1 MRVKVGELEEEPVV
15 ALRNAPADSG
25 TGKLGL
31 AVRPL
36 NGNERERLGTTGRLV
51 VEDADGPAAI
61 AGVERGD
68 VILAVNGAQVASMG
82 EFRSRRRRLGRD
94 RRAPDPARGR
104 ADLRAGADRFLMRRA
119 AVPLL
124 AACLLAAAPAAP
136 RRRGGTSAGSA
147 FRDCDGCPEMVVV
160 PAGSFVMGTP
170 GAARRARRRARPR
183 ARRVVVDIPRPFAL
197 GRLEVTRGEYA
208 RFIADS
214 GHEPQ
219 DGCRVWD
226 PDARA
231 LQRGPAPRLAGHRD
245 AASPGD
251 DLPVS
256 CVSFARCRRLTCSG
270 FPRRPDARYR
280 LPSEAE
286 WEYAA
291 RAGSRTLRPWGD
303 DAADGCDFA
312 NTYDLVGAARYR
324 LGWPE
329 ARCRDG
335 QADLA
340 PVGQFAANAF
350 GLQDM
355 IGNVSEWVQDCATGS
370 YVGRPRD
377 ARAWEWLGGCAERV
391 QRGGSWLTP
400 AADSRSAARAAA
412 PAGERAADTGFR
424 VALDLGTRAR
434 EER

>member
-1 MRVKVGELEEEPVV
+1 
-15 ALRNAPADSG
+15 
-25 TGKLGL
+25 
-31 AVRPL
+31 
-36 NGNERERLGTTGRLV
+36 
-51 VEDADGPAAI
+51 
-61 AGVERGD
+61 
-68 VILAVNGAQVASMG
+68 
-82 EFRSRRRRLGRD
+82 
-94 RRAPDPARGR
+94 
-104 ADLRAGADRFLMRRA
+104 MRRT

-124 AACLLAAAPAAP
+124 AACLLAAAPAVRAAEGARAP
-136 RRRGGTSAGSA
+136 GSA

-170 GAARRARRRARPR
+170 GAVAARGAAAAESQAVVVEIPR
-183 ARRVVVDIPRPFAL
+183 AFAL
-197 GRLEVTRGEYA
+197 GRVEVTRGEYA

-226 PDARA
+226 PALARFSED
-231 LQRGPAPRLAGHRD
+231 HRRSWQD
-245 AASPGD
+245 VATPASPGD
-251 DLPVS
+251 DYPVS
-256 CVSFARCRRLTCSG
+256 CVSFADAQAYVQWLSSKT
-270 FPRRPDARYR
+270 DARYR

-291 RAGSRTLRPWGD
+291 RAGSQTLRPWGD
-303 DAADGCDFA
+303 DAEEGCEFA
-312 NTYDLVGAARYR
+312 NTYDLVAATRYR
-324 LGWPE
+324 LGWAE

-340 PVGQFAANAF
+340 PAGQFAANAF

-355 IGNVSEWVQDCATGS
+355 IGNASEWVQDCATGS

-400 AADSRSAARAAA
+400 AADSRSASRAAA
-412 PAGERAADTGFR
+412 PAGDRAADAGFR
-424 VALDLGTRAR
+424 VALDLGSRAK